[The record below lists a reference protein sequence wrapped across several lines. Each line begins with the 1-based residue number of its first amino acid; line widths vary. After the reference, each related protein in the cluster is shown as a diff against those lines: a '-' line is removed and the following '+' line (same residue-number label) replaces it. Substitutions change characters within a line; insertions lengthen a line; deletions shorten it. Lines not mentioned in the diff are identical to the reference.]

1 MEENNNPI
9 QENGVNQNVNQNN
22 NGAKKVNAFGLISFI
37 FSLVGLLVAGL
48 PCGIVAL
55 ITGIIGL
62 VKFNKETEKLK
73 GFAIAGIVIGVF
85 DVVAVS
91 LNVVLQVMQLAA

>member
-9 QENGVNQNVNQNN
+9 QENGVNQNN
-22 NGAKKVNAFGLISFI
+22 NGVKKVNVYGLISFI
-37 FSLVGLLVAGL
+37 FALVGLLIAGL

-85 DVVAVS
+85 DIVAVV
-91 LNVVLQVMQLAA
+91 LNIILQIIELGI